1 MNLLDEYKKQQTW
14 RQWERY
20 LQEIPYKKDDIV
32 LDLGCSV
39 GGMSHLFAQQVKQVI
54 GVDLDSEFIDF
65 CRDHQSKNELF
76 ICEDIQKLE
85 LNALGNIN
93 GVWASFSLSYLEN
106 PLEFLQRLYA
116 SLPENAWISV
126 LDISC
131 FISGNL
137 AQDSVYHQRVR
148 EFEMASHRSG
158 IYDFAFASRMA
169 ELLEAAGFTLIYSD
183 FNVSDPELNFDGAA
197 SQELLQAWSARL
209 QRMVRLQEHLKEDYP
224 RFCEELILSLQSP
237 AHERRNN
244 VGFVVANKR

>member
-1 MNLLDEYKKQQTW
+1 MKLLDEYKKQQTW

-54 GVDLDSEFIDF
+54 GVDLDPEFIAF
-65 CRDHQSKNELF
+65 CRHHQSENELF

-148 EFEMASHRSG
+148 EFEMESHRSG

-169 ELLEAAGFTLIYSD
+169 GLLEAAGFTLMHSD

-197 SQELLQAWSARL
+197 SQEVLLAWTTRL
-209 QRMVRLQEHLKEDYP
+209 QRMVRLREHLKDDYP
-224 RFCEELILSLQSP
+224 HFCEELLSSIQSP